1 MQNRKQRGI
10 LTSWKDDKGFGFIKP
25 DRGKAEV
32 FIHISALKG
41 SARRPRVGDVI
52 FYELTTGDKGK
63 VRACNASIQGVVSE
77 PAARKHKIK
86 NYKSFPNYSYLSGI
100 ATLAIFGIIFTQF
113 RNFQF
118 NLFLRQLAPIP
129 SVVKPACIIKGN
141 ISQSSGNKLYH
152 VPGMEDYENTVID
165 LSRGERW
172 FCTEAEAIQNG
183 WRRAPR

>member
-1 MQNRKQRGI
+1 MENRKQRGI

-52 FYELTTGDKGK
+52 FYELTTEDNGK
-63 VRACNASIQGVVSE
+63 FRACNASIQGVVSE
-77 PAARKHKIK
+77 PAPRKHKRK
-86 NYKSFPNYSYLSGI
+86 NNKLFPKYSYLNGI
-100 ATLAIFGIIFTQF
+100 ASLATFGIILALVWNSQSNT
-113 RNFQF
+113 
-118 NLFLRQLAPIP
+118 FLRQFSPIQ
-129 SVVKPACIIKGN
+129 SVVKPGCVIKGN
-141 ISQSSGNKLYH
+141 ISQSTGNKLYH

-165 LSRGERW
+165 LSRGEQW